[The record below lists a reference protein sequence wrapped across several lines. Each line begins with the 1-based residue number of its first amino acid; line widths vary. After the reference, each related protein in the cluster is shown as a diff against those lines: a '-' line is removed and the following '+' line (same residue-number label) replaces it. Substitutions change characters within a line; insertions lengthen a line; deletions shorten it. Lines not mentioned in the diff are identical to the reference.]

1 MASFFYLHKIKI
13 IRCEAQLP
21 SGQFIPK
28 PVDMRRSLLVFVVLC
43 CGYALHAQKPMSIK
57 IKDPVICYAGTENH
71 PHYVASPQE
80 YSKRAKGSTANLT
93 NSAVFE
99 VTYIGFE
106 NVPQAQAAFQ
116 EAINIWSSLLTTT
129 VPIRIEVRWVTLAP
143 NVLGSA
149 NYTAAFAN
157 FKGAQKLNV
166 FYPVALAEKISG
178 NNLNGEDPDIFANF
192 NSNFDWHFDP
202 NDTDVPDGKYDL
214 TTVVLHEIGHGLG
227 FSGTFTLAGGQGQ
240 FGLLGSG
247 VPIVYDAFLQNN
259 VPAPANLIA
268 TVTSPSTA
276 MGTQLTSNSLFF
288 NGPSGVSKI
297 YAPGVFNGGSSIS
310 HLDEST
316 FNETDDAL
324 MTPQIAAQERIRNP
338 GLALEILKDLGW
350 EMILINHFELPDSE
364 DLDGPFTVT
373 ASIDAANGYN
383 ENSVTLHYTLNG
395 TLFTEVAMV
404 PQGNDTYTAFVP
416 SQNEQRQYGYFI
428 SAENNDGAVFTNPG
442 TLVRIKDT
450 QFQLFNVFTAG
461 PDTEDP
467 IITHIKKLYV
477 LESETELEV
486 NAIISDNIGSVDATL
501 EYSINDVDQ
510 DDIVMSLTAPGEDS
524 VYTATINFTGLSNG
538 DEIKY
543 RIIAIDRSSNN
554 NQTISPQV
562 DEYKVGIVGF
572 ASAQATYQTTFA
584 SEERDE
590 EFFGEGFAVSTPDG
604 FESRAI
610 HSEHPYESGAG
621 SANDERELIYQL
633 RIPITV
639 ASSDAFI
646 RFDEIVL
653 VEPGATGSVFGDPD
667 FFDYVIVEGS
677 LDQGETWEPLAAGY
691 DARDNGSWLTRYNS
705 NVNSQ
710 GNSLAVGI
718 PSLYKPR
725 QINLLNTFDAGDQ
738 ILIRFRMHIDE
749 LASGWGWAIDNLAIQ
764 SVITGVEN
772 TTLETGISVYPNP
785 ATEKIIVEAEGNASS
800 KFSVELLT
808 MQGQKIYE
816 ANAQVANGKMEHTI
830 AASQL
835 SAGMYLVRISNGTKS
850 AVRKVIKI
858 N

>member
-1 MASFFYLHKIKI
+1 
-13 IRCEAQLP
+13 
-21 SGQFIPK
+21 
-28 PVDMRRSLLVFVVLC
+28 MRRSLLVFVALC

-71 PHYVASPQE
+71 PHYVAPPQE
-80 YSKRAKGSTANLT
+80 YLKKAKGNASHLT
-93 NSAVFE
+93 NSTVIE
-99 VTYIGFE
+99 VEYIGFE

-116 EAINIWSSLLTTT
+116 RAVDIWSGLLTTS
-129 VPIRIEVRWVTLAP
+129 VPIRIQVRWVTLAA

-178 NNLNGEDPDIFANF
+178 NNLNGDDPDIFANF

-202 NDTDVPDGKYDL
+202 DDTNVPAGKYDL

-227 FSGTFTLAGGQGQ
+227 FSGTFTSASGQGQ
-240 FGLLGSG
+240 YGLLGSG

-259 VPAPANLIA
+259 VPANLIA
-268 TVTSPSTA
+268 TVTSPSAA
-276 MGTQLTSNSLFF
+276 MRTELISNSLFF
-288 NGPSGVSKI
+288 SGPSGVSKI

-324 MTPQIAAQERIRNP
+324 MTPQIAPQERIRNP

-350 EMILINHFELPDSE
+350 EMIHINHFELPDSE
-364 DLDGPFTVT
+364 DLAGPFTVT

-383 ENSVTLHYTLNG
+383 ENSVTLHHTLNG

-416 SQNEQRQYGYFI
+416 SENVERQYGYFI
-428 SAENNDGAVFTNPG
+428 SVENDDGAVFTNPG
-442 TLVRIKDT
+442 TLVRLKDT

-510 DDIVMSLTAPGEDS
+510 DDIIMSLTAPGEDS

-590 EFFGEGFAVSTPDG
+590 EFFGDGFIVSMPDG

-677 LDQGETWEPLAAGY
+677 IDQGETWEPLASGY

-705 NVNSQ
+705 NVNAQ

-725 QINLLNTFDAGDQ
+725 QINILNTFDAGDE
-738 ILIRFRMHIDE
+738 ILIRFRMYIDE

-764 SVITGVEN
+764 SVITSIEN

-785 ATEKIIVEAEGNASS
+785 ATEEIIVEAEGNASS

-808 MQGQKIYE
+808 TQGQKIYE
-816 ANAQVANGKMEHTI
+816 ANGQVANGKMAHTI